1 MASANDS
8 KALEA
13 GTYSYLDGADLSN
26 EKLAI
31 EDFRTK
37 DNITPEAPRTT
48 LKFNKMASLRYLFM
62 TLALLSVFI
71 VSLSSAA
78 AVRPK
83 DCHSQTAQEIKFQE
97 LLATVS
103 DDDLHK
109 ILEEH
114 VSSKYK
120 PGVWREGRTAM
131 SAVHKDDAAK
141 ATSLIQLA
149 RRQNVSMT
157 TDAET
162 ATPSETTIV
171 VPPTNTD
178 AEPSTTADPE
188 PTTSDEPTP
197 SETTTEPTQDP
208 TVSETFSDIPPVI
221 SSTALPTKTVTE
233 TESSITEAEPSQ
245 TSEPPVSSETQEP
258 ETSQTTEETT
268 TSNTDAP
275 STSQT
280 SVEPT
285 AITTSP
291 NESITPT
298 SEPTTTVTS
307 TEADSTRTT
316 VQTTTMRSSSMTT
329 SRATTARSTTS
340 DEATTTS
347 EEIESSTTQEVVFT
361 TVKPDGSRSTI
372 TSYTIVPA
380 AEATQDAPA
389 DPTFTPEVQDAATG
403 LRGTGILG
411 FAIVSLTAL
420 MAAL

>member
-1 MASANDS
+1 MASANGF

-13 GTYSYLDGADLSN
+13 GTYSYLNGADLSN

-37 DNITPEAPRTT
+37 GNIIPEAPRSASN
-48 LKFNKMASLRYLFM
+48 FNKMASVRYLVM

-83 DCHSQTAQEIKFQE
+83 DCHGQTAEEIKFQE

-103 DDDLHK
+103 DDALHK
-109 ILEEH
+109 VLEEY

-171 VPPTNTD
+171 VPPATTD

-188 PTTSDEPTP
+188 STTSDEPTP
-197 SETTTEPTQDP
+197 SGTATEPTQDP
-208 TVSETFSDIPPVI
+208 TVSETFSDVPPVT
-221 SSTALPTKTVTE
+221 SSTAVPTEAE

-245 TSEPPVSSETQEP
+245 TSDPPVSSETQEASSYEP
-258 ETSQTTEETT
+258 SEKTT
-268 TSNTDAP
+268 TSSTDAP

-280 SVEPT
+280 SAEPT
-285 AITTSP
+285 AIPTSP
-291 NESITPT
+291 SESVSPT
-298 SEPTTTVTS
+298 SEPTTTETS
-307 TEADSTRTT
+307 TEAESTSTT
-316 VQTTTMRSSSMTT
+316 VQTTTTRPSSMTT
-329 SRATTARSTTS
+329 SRATTVRSTTS
-340 DEATTTS
+340 DEDTTTTS
-347 EEIESSTTQEVVFT
+347 EEIESSATQEVVFT

-372 TSYTIVPA
+372 TSYTVVPA

-389 DPTFTPEVQDAATG
+389 DPTFTPEVQDAATSLSG
-403 LRGTGILG
+403 AGILG
-411 FAIVSLTAL
+411 FAIVGLTAF